1 MEDMIFVILFLLS
14 FININI
20 KGINIFFYDYMELK
34 NTNSVKGIFVWLI
47 ILSHYRNYYV
57 TKNHYI
63 YRKILNCLGQKMV
76 SLFLFYSGFGI
87 YYSHKKKGIHYTKTL
102 PIKGF
107 IIFIKSQLIII
118 IFFITNLSL
127 GIKTTLNN
135 YLLSMIFKSNIGNS
149 DWFAFTIISFYFYSF
164 ISFRF
169 IKQKYFLG
177 ILLLN
182 IICCFHI
189 YFTYNYYYPNRMAAV
204 DNTLCFLFG
213 FYYCLLID
221 YINFFFMKND
231 ISYFG
236 FLSLIIIIYY
246 YYYTYKRRS
255 IIIVSIT
262 NILFSLIII
271 IITMKVRFN
280 NDFLN
285 LLNSHSYSI
294 YLLQRVV
301 MRIIYYKKYI
311 LHNELIRFF
320 FEFITILFITSV
332 FDKYTL
338 FIDKYFKRESS
349 EIKFSFKL
357 ENVEEKISIINF
369 NNI

>member
-1 MEDMIFVILFLLS
+1 
-14 FININI
+14 
-20 KGINIFFYDYMELK
+20 
-34 NTNSVKGIFVWLI
+34 
-47 ILSHYRNYYV
+47 
-57 TKNHYI
+57 
-63 YRKILNCLGQKMV
+63 
-76 SLFLFYSGFGI
+76 
-87 YYSHKKKGIHYTKTL
+87 
-102 PIKGF
+102 
-107 IIFIKSQLIII
+107 
-118 IFFITNLSL
+118 
-127 GIKTTLNN
+127 
-135 YLLSMIFKSNIGNS
+135 MIFKSNIGNS
-149 DWFAFTIISFYFYSF
+149 DWFAFTIICFYFYSF
-164 ISFRF
+164 ISFRL

-177 ILLLN
+177 IILLN

-189 YFTYNYYYPNRMAAV
+189 YFTYNYYYPKRMIAV

-221 YINFFFMKND
+221 YINLIFMKND
-231 ISYFG
+231 ITYFG
-236 FLSLIIIIYY
+236 SLYLLIIIYY

-280 NDFLN
+280 NDFLD

-320 FEFITILFITSV
+320 FEFITILFITSI

-349 EIKFSFKL
+349 LTKFSIKV
-357 ENVEEKISIINF
+357 ENVEEKIVMINY
-369 NNI
+369 